1 MGLNA
6 YFLNL
11 KCGCS
16 SSSGIAESAVMI
28 IYASGNVAGVPAA
41 QRKDFSDSR
50 DGLLALGEFR
60 ARLRLQPGFIL
71 PVLHRVS

>member
-1 MGLNA
+1 
-6 YFLNL
+6 
-11 KCGCS
+11 
-16 SSSGIAESAVMI
+16 MI

-60 ARLRLQPGFIL
+60 AKLRLQPGLIL